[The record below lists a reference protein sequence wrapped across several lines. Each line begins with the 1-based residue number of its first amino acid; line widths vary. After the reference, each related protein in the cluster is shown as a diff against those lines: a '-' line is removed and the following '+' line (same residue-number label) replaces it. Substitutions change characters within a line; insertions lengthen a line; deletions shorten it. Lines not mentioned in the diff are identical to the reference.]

1 MPRTKWRFSGGGIVV
16 QLFLPDASWINFL
29 WWFEPIFSGTSLW
42 ILTCTMYQC
51 FSCVP
56 KEPCTFPAQPT
67 VSYGMWG
74 LRLCCLWQLALCTKC
89 TSALASVCLPDPMVV
104 GTTSW
109 QYHWMHAED
118 ARVSPLVPCCPAFF
132 EWLVS
137 TPFSCYRNYH
147 CDSFCFEAR

>member
-1 MPRTKWRFSGGGIVV
+1 MVYVVRCAISQLCRVRNGGLVVVALLCNSVGCLLNQFSLMIWTHFFRHFT
-16 QLFLPDASWINFL
+16 LNFNMYHV
-29 WWFEPIFSGTSLW
+29 PMFSF
-42 ILTCTMYQC
+42 C
-51 FSCVP
+51 FP
-56 KEPCTFPAQPT
+56 KEPCYFPAQPT

-137 TPFSCYRNYH
+137 TPFFCYRN
-147 CDSFCFEAR
+147 